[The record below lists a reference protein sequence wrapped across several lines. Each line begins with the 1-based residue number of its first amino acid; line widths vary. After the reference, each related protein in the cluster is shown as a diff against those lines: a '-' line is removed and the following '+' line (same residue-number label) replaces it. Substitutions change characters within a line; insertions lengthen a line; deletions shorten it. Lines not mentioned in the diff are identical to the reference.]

1 MSKYIFQ
8 RRWITL
14 AWSCQQQ
21 LPGQK
26 SVDTPS
32 SLHTSSSPFTD
43 RVFSHVSIHA
53 SVPSYL
59 HTFSVQRPGRR
70 RGRLSHRIQRLSGR
84 EHCDLKHAWLGPR
97 TLLLLLLLLSYIPAA
112 SLLQGLHLTDALQNT
127 LHHREGPRYSPQ
139 PQGQINRS
147 NWGCSWDWCLKHRAA
162 PTNNTKDSSKFCV
175 TDRAPTSPWSAA
187 RTGILL
193 F

>member
-1 MSKYIFQ
+1 MS
-8 RRWITL
+8 T
-14 AWSCQQQ
+14 AA
-21 LPGQK
+21 PGPK
-26 SVDTPS
+26 KCGHTELSSHFLVSLHWPCFFTRVDTCICAVVFAHIQCPEAGAEKRKAES
-32 SLHTSSSPFTD
+32 QDPTSL
-43 RVFSHVSIHA
+43 RK
-53 SVPSYL
+53 
-59 HTFSVQRPGRR
+59 
-70 RGRLSHRIQRLSGR
+70 R

-97 TLLLLLLLLSYIPAA
+97 TLLLLLLMLMSYIPAA